1 MTSGP
6 IAVTAAGVRNG
17 WAIRCPT
24 RCATAERGS
33 AWHG

>member
-6 IAVTAAGVRNG
+6 IAVTAAGVRNSR
-17 WAIRCPT
+17 AIRSPT
-24 RCATAERGS
+24 RCATAESGS